1 MAEPDTRCQIVF
13 EHYDRG
19 DERRR
24 EALLALG
31 NGVLSWRANAP
42 EASVMPRAD
51 DSQHYAGF
59 YRAGW
64 YDEAPREVNGDSVQ
78 MAALVN
84 LPDPFGLSFAL
95 DDGDWFSLDRVE
107 LQHYQQTL
115 SLDTGVLERHLEF
128 DLAEYRV
135 RLLERRLVSMATP
148 NLAVLRWELQLPPG
162 LKLRLRTVLDG
173 GVRNAGV
180 RRNRAYEGR
189 RLQHLAFD
197 HDEKGAAALSAR
209 LHNQRRRLAMAT
221 EIRTPEQPLQWR
233 ATLDD
238 HRLIQQ
244 TDCTVADSGRL
255 IIEKCAVVLVD
266 EERPATDED
275 ARVEAQRQ
283 LPCDGYEQLEQASTE
298 AWQRLWQGLALTAND
313 PQLQHALH
321 FHAFHLLQTVS
332 PLSVGRDLGFPPR
345 GWMEGYYGQVFWDE
359 LFAYPILAT
368 HWPELARSL
377 LDYRYARLDKA
388 RERARRAGLR
398 GAMFPWR
405 SARTGEEET
414 PPWQCN
420 PMSGRWMADHTRLQ
434 RHIGSAVAYDAWQL
448 YLATADEALLAGP
461 VGELVIE
468 VARFWASL
476 AQFDASR
483 QRYLICGVIGPD
495 EYHNSYPDAAEPGL
509 NNNTYTNLMAAWTLD
524 RARQVL
530 ALLSEPDATAL
541 RQRLKV
547 EPNEPDHWQAV
558 AEGLYLPFVDDQ
570 LLSQFEGFDK
580 LEAPSQEWLH
590 GDRPRLD
597 WMLEARHDSCDRYQL
612 TKQADALMAY
622 HLLPRQTLQQILE
635 RMGYRHDSACTRHT
649 VAYHLARITHES
661 SLSKVVCAGALAAI
675 DSEASWSYYQQALAT
690 DLGSPGNSGTQEGI
704 HLGAMCGS
712 LDVMQ
717 RHYLGVRLELD
728 GLYIFPSPPPELQ
741 QIALSLV
748 FRQAHLHLQLAD
760 GSLWVRAAHENS
772 GSVPLHYAQ
781 GRCQLGPGESLEIAI
796 PTPQDRSATH

>member
-1 MAEPDTRCQIVF
+1 MAEPNTPCQIVF
-13 EHYDRG
+13 DHYDRA

-31 NGVLSWRANAP
+31 NGVLSWRASAP
-42 EASVMPRAD
+42 EASVQSRAD
-51 DSQHYAGF
+51 QSEHYAGF

-64 YDEAPREVNGDSVQ
+64 YDEAPREVNGESVH
-78 MAALVN
+78 MGALVN

-95 DDGDWFSLDRVE
+95 EDGDWFSLDRVE
-107 LQHYQQTL
+107 VKHYRQAL
-115 SLDTGVLERHLEF
+115 NLDDGVLERRLDFRIAAH
-128 DLAEYRV
+128 RV

-162 LKLRLRTVLDG
+162 LRLRLRAVLDG

-180 RRNRAYEGR
+180 SRNRAYEGR
-189 RLQHLAFD
+189 RLQHVAFD
-197 HDEKGAAALSAR
+197 QDEAGTAALSAR
-209 LHNQRRRLAMAT
+209 LHDHRRRLAMAT
-221 EIRTPEQPLQWR
+221 QIRAPELQMQWR
-233 ATLDD
+233 AITHEQRLMQQAECRVPDD
-238 HRLIQQ
+238 
-244 TDCTVADSGRL
+244 GRL
-255 IIEKCAVVLVD
+255 TIEKYAVVLID
-266 EERPATDED
+266 DERPAADED
-275 ARVEAQRQ
+275 ARYEALRQ
-283 LPCDGYEQLEQASTE
+283 LPIESYEHLEQASAE
-298 AWQRLWQGLALTAND
+298 AWQKLWQGHALASGD
-313 PQLQHALH
+313 PELQRTLH

-332 PLSVGRDLGFPPR
+332 PHSVGRDLGFPPR

-359 LFAYPILAT
+359 LFAYPVVAT
-368 HWPELARSL
+368 HWPQLARSL

-388 RERARRAGLR
+388 RERARRVGLR

-448 YLATADEALLAGP
+448 YLATGDDALLAGP
-461 VGELVIE
+461 VSELIVE
-468 VARFWASL
+468 VARFWASI

-524 RARQVL
+524 RAQQVL
-530 ALLSEPDATAL
+530 TLLSESDADAL
-541 RQRLKV
+541 RQRLTL
-547 EPNEPDHWQAV
+547 EPDEPEHWQVV

-570 LLSQFEGFDK
+570 LLSQFEGFDR

-612 TKQADALMAY
+612 TKQADVLMAY
-622 HLLPRQTLQQILE
+622 YLLPRQTLQRMLE
-635 RMGYRHDSACTRHT
+635 RLGYPHDDASARRTL
-649 VAYHLARITHES
+649 AYHLARITHES
-661 SLSKVVCAGALAAI
+661 SLSKVVCAGALAVI
-675 DSEASWSYYQQALAT
+675 DREASWSYFEQALQT
-690 DLGSPGNSGTQEGI
+690 DLGSPGNGGTQEGV

-712 LDVMQ
+712 LDVLQ
-717 RHYLGVRLELD
+717 RHYMGVQLELD
-728 GLYIFPSPPPELQ
+728 GLHLYPSPPALLPPVS
-741 QIALSLV
+741 LSLL
-748 FRQAHLHLQLAD
+748 FRQERLHLRLAN
-760 GSLWVRAAHENS
+760 GSLEVRADADNANP
-772 GSVPLHYAQ
+772 VPLHYAQ
-781 GRCQLGPGESLEIAI
+781 GMRQLAPGEALGICCQPE
-796 PTPQDRSATH
+796 R

>member
-1 MAEPDTRCQIVF
+1 MVEPITPCRIIFD
-13 EHYDRG
+13 HYDRA

-31 NGVLSWRANAP
+31 NGVLSWRASAP
-42 EASVMPRAD
+42 EASGQPRAD
-51 DSQHYAGF
+51 ESDHYAGF

-64 YDEAPREVNGDSVQ
+64 YDEAPREVNGDSVH

-95 DDGDWFSLDRVE
+95 DEDYWFNLDSVE
-107 LQHYQQTL
+107 LQRYRQML
-115 SLDTGVLERHLEF
+115 NLDDGVLERQLEF
-128 DLAEYRV
+128 RLADHRV
-135 RLLERRLVSMATP
+135 RLLERRLISMATP

-162 LKLRLRTVLDG
+162 LEVRLRSVLDG
-173 GVRNAGV
+173 GVHNAGV

-197 HDEKGAAALSAR
+197 HDEAGAAALSAR
-209 LHNQRRRLAMAT
+209 LHDHRRRLAMAT
-221 EIRTPEQPLQWR
+221 QTRTPEHQLQWR
-233 ATLDD
+233 ATAGEQ
-238 HRLIQQ
+238 RLTQEAE
-244 TDCTVADSGRL
+244 CRVPDSGRL
-255 IIEKCAVVLVD
+255 IVEKRAVVLID
-266 EERPATDED
+266 AERPAADSD
-275 ARVEAQRQ
+275 ARLEAWRQ
-283 LPCDGYEQLEQASTE
+283 LPSDDYEHLEQASAG
-298 AWQRLWQGLALTAND
+298 AWRTLWQGHALASDD
-313 PQLQHALH
+313 PELQRTLH

-332 PLSVGRDLGFPPR
+332 PHSVGRDLGFPPR

-359 LFAYPILAT
+359 LFAYPVLAT
-368 HWPELARSL
+368 HWPHLARSL

-461 VGELVIE
+461 VSELIIE
-468 VARFWASL
+468 VARFWASI

-495 EYHNSYPDAAEPGL
+495 EYHNGYPGAAEPGL
-509 NNNTYTNLMAAWTLD
+509 DNNTYTNLMAAWTLD

-530 ALLSEPDATAL
+530 GLLGESDADAL
-541 RQRLKV
+541 RHRLALESD
-547 EPNEPDHWQAV
+547 EPEHWQAV
-558 AEGLYLPFVDDQ
+558 AEGLYLPFVDER
-570 LLSQFEGFDK
+570 LLSQFEGFDQ
-580 LEAPSQEWLH
+580 LEAPAQEWLH

-612 TKQADALMAY
+612 TKQADVLMAY
-622 HLLPRQTLQQILE
+622 YLLPRQTLQRILK
-635 RMGYRHDSACTRHT
+635 RLGCPHDDASTRRT
-649 VAYHLARITHES
+649 LAYHLARITHES
-661 SLSKVVCAGALAAI
+661 SLSKVVCAGALAVI
-675 DSEASWSYYQQALAT
+675 DREASWSYFQEALDT
-690 DLGSPGNSGTQEGI
+690 DLGSPGNGGTQEGV
-704 HLGAMCGS
+704 HLGAMSGA
-712 LDVMQ
+712 LDVLQ

-728 GLYIFPSPPPELQ
+728 GLHLFPSPPASLPPVS
-741 QIALSLV
+741 LSLL
-748 FRQAHLHLQLAD
+748 FRQARLHLRLAN
-760 GSLWVRAAHENS
+760 GALAVRADPGNVDA
-772 GSVPLHYAQ
+772 VPLHYAE
-781 GRCQLGPGESLEIAI
+781 GRCQLAPGDSLEIRCQA
-796 PTPQDRSATH
+796 PS

>member
-1 MAEPDTRCQIVF
+1 MAEPKTQCQIVF

-31 NGVLSWRANAP
+31 NGVLSWRASAP
-42 EASVMPRAD
+42 EASIQQHVD
-51 DSQHYAGF
+51 ESQHYAGF

-84 LPDPFGLSFAL
+84 LPAPFGLSFAL
-95 DDGDWFSLDRVE
+95 DDGDWFSLDRVD
-107 LQHYQQTL
+107 LQRYRQTL
-115 SLDTGVLERHLEF
+115 SLDTGVLERHFEF
-128 DLAEYRV
+128 DLAGHRL
-135 RLLERRLVSMATP
+135 RLLEGRLVSMATP

-162 LKLRLRTVLDG
+162 LEVRLRSVLDG

-180 RRNRAYEGR
+180 ERNRAYEGR

-197 HDEKGAAALSAR
+197 HDDNGTAALSAR
-209 LHNQRRRLAMAT
+209 LHDHRQRLAMAMQL
-221 EIRTPEQPLQWR
+221 RSPERQLQWR
-233 ATLDD
+233 STIYEQ
-238 HRLIQQ
+238 RLIQ
-244 TDCTVADSGRL
+244 DARCAVPDDGRL
-255 IIEKCAVVLVD
+255 IIEKRVVVLID
-266 EERPATDED
+266 EECPVADKD
-275 ARVEAQRQ
+275 ARSEALRQ
-283 LPCDGYEQLEQASTE
+283 LPGDDYEHLKQASAE
-298 AWQRLWQGLALTAND
+298 AWQTLWQDHALASDD
-313 PQLQHALH
+313 PELQRTLH

-388 RERARRAGLR
+388 RERARRVGLR

-448 YLATADEALLAGP
+448 YLATADEALLAGQ
-461 VGELVIE
+461 VGELIIE

-530 ALLSEPDATAL
+530 ALLSEPDAVAL

-547 EPNEPDHWQAV
+547 EPDEPEHWQTV
-558 AEGLYLPFVDDQ
+558 AEGLYLPFVDDR

-612 TKQADALMAY
+612 TKQADVLMAY
-622 HLLPRQTLQQILE
+622 HLLPWQTLQQILE
-635 RMGYRHDSACTRHT
+635 RLGYPHDSASVRHT

-661 SLSKVVCAGALAAI
+661 SLSKVVCAGALAGI

-712 LDVMQ
+712 LDVLQ

-728 GLYIFPSPPPELQ
+728 GLYVFPSPPPQLR
-741 QIALSLV
+741 QIALTLV
-748 FRQAHLHLQLAD
+748 FRQARLHLQLAD
-760 GSLWVRAAHENS
+760 GSLSIRAAHENS

-781 GRCQLGPGESLEIAI
+781 GSCQLGPGESLEIAC
-796 PTPQDRSATH
+796 PPPQDRSATD